1 MFTAGAPVL
10 MTSTI
15 AAKQQH
21 PKRGHLRVP
30 ALGRGLP
37 AALQPNP
44 LGAST
49 LGSGNT
55 HIYSLALVQ
64 LVVNNLL
71 GFQSQREIS
80 LQSNCD
86 LMGAFRG
93 FSEEEVTNA

>member
-1 MFTAGAPVL
+1 M
-10 MTSTI
+10 
-15 AAKQQH
+15 
-21 PKRGHLRVP
+21 P

-37 AALQPNP
+37 AAFQPDP

-49 LGSGNT
+49 LGSSNT
-55 HIYSLALVQ
+55 CTRSLAVVELWANNVLGVQ
-64 LVVNNLL
+64 
-71 GFQSQREIS
+71 SPREIS